1 MDSRFISTMSQWAMY
16 FLPSIVAGR
25 RSGADECTASSGS
38 SLFARP
44 DLWLMWRQ
52 WICAVFPLPGPRQLV
67 HAAHHCP
74 RDRATPKLLL
84 LHEQRSHP
92 LPILRRRP
100 RLAAPA
106 FLA

>member
-1 MDSRFISTMSQWAMY
+1 MNLLIAWTVVGWILLMVNALGYNPMPWVVFKV
-16 FLPSIVAGR
+16 LAGR

-44 DLWLMWRQ
+44 DLWPMWRQ

-74 RDRATPKLLL
+74 GDRATPKLLL

-92 LPILRRRP
+92 LPIL
-100 RLAAPA
+100 
-106 FLA
+106 